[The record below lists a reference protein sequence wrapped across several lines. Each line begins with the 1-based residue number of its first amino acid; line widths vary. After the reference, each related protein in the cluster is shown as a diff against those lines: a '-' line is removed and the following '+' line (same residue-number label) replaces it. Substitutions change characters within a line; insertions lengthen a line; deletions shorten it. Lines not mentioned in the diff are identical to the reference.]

1 MSTIGLKLT
10 ISCPK
15 QCSVIEK
22 VKPHRARILFLEKL
36 KTCSK
41 WFAQS
46 IFFHPQLC
54 LNWSLQSKNKHNWT
68 KIDDLVTKTMFGDRI
83 NLDTFLELG
92 KNLSKLVRSV
102 QTFNFITNCC

>member
-22 VKPHRARILFLEKL
+22 VKPHRALILFLEVIENVFKMV
-36 KTCSK
+36 CSVH
-41 WFAQS
+41 
-46 IFFHPQLC
+46 FFHPKLC
-54 LNWSLQSKNKHNWT
+54 LNWSLQTKNEHNWT
-68 KIDDLVTKTMFGDRI
+68 KNDDLVTKTMFGDRK
-83 NLDTFLELG
+83 NSDTFLELG

-102 QTFNFITNCC
+102 RIFNFITNCG